1 MKYMFKKLLTIVILL
16 SAIFLISACAKK
28 EIKPAGGII
37 SQPNININNMQ
48 ITSPQFEH
56 NGYLPDK
63 YGCQGTNINPP
74 LTISDLPKDAKS
86 LALIVDDPDAPRGV
100 WTHWVVFNIAP
111 DAKEISEGS
120 VPAGATQ
127 GINDFGKTNYGEPCP
142 PFGEHRYF
150 FKLYALD
157 TMLDLDSKTTK
168 QNLEQAMAGHVLAQA
183 EIIGL
188 FSRK

>member
-1 MKYMFKKLLTIVILL
+1 MFKKLLTTVILL

-28 EIKPAGGII
+28 EIKPAGGVI
-37 SQPNININNMQ
+37 SQPVINVTNNMQ
-48 ITSPQFEH
+48 LTSPQFK
-56 NGYLPDK
+56 NSDYLPDK

-74 LTISDLPKDAKS
+74 LTINEVPAGAKS
-86 LALIVDDPDAPRGV
+86 LALIVDDPDAPRGTWV
-100 WTHWVVFNIAP
+100 HWVVFNIAP
-111 DAKEISEGS
+111 DTSEISEGS

-127 GINDFGKTNYGEPCP
+127 GINDFGKTSYGEPCP

-157 TMLDLDSKTTK
+157 TTLDLDSKTTK
-168 QNLEQAMAGHVLAQA
+168 QYLEQAMAGHVLAPA

-188 FSRK
+188 FARK